1 MGREGGIPPKLY
13 FLGTRRRP
21 VVRVWTDASAGET
34 LGEHGRLG
42 FVVCFPAEAWRGK
55 LVPERWVHGSAPVPD
70 DFVERFAA
78 RKTYIGQFEL
88 MAAVCVYCSLPKL
101 AGRAVLHFV
110 DNTSALAAMAKGYS
124 RAIDSARIVHALH
137 AWNVGAGVAAWFEYV
152 NTKANISD
160 MPSRNEFTLLRAMG
174 SIEVAVVVPQIDDWF
189 QPAAAWLERA
199 AGTRSSAATGRR
211 RKRRRDGE
219 A

>member
-1 MGREGGIPPKLY
+1 M
-13 FLGTRRRP
+13 F
-21 VVRVWTDASAGET
+21 
-34 LGEHGRLG
+34 
-42 FVVCFPAEAWRGK
+42 
-55 LVPERWVHGSAPVPD
+55 
-70 DFVERFAA
+70 
-78 RKTYIGQFEL
+78 GQH
-88 MAAVCVYCSLPKL
+88 A
-101 AGRAVLHFV
+101 
-110 DNTSALAAMAKGYS
+110 SALAAMAKGYS

-137 AWNVGAGVAAWFEYV
+137 AWNVGAGVATWFEYV

-174 SIEVAVVVPQIDDWF
+174 SIEVAVVLPQIDDWF

-219 A
+219 E